1 MLVGGL
7 ISDYFKIFLQS
18 IQQLM
23 PRDSFT
29 LKVYADEYMFDQLF
43 KAYQRLSLVQCL
55 HIINC

>member
-7 ISDYFKIFLQS
+7 ISDYLKIILQS

-43 KAYQRLSLVQCL
+43 KAYQRLSSVQCL